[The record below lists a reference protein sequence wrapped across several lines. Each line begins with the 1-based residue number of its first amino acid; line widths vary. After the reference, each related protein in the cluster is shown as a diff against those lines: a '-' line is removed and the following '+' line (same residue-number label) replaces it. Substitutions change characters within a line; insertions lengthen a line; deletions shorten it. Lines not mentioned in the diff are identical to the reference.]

1 MGIREW
7 LMRQPREPQLVK
19 VQSVEFEDWSEVIAA
34 VGEAS
39 YQDAL
44 RHICGSDR
52 WEDIRCEVNA
62 VLVPE
67 PTNHHDAN
75 AVMVQVDEQLVGY
88 LSRGD
93 AIEYAPVV
101 RLLADHGS
109 VIVCGAL
116 IAGRGPGSDTA
127 NLGIFLHLPTPDAAL
142 FEVEEMFE
150 R

>member
-1 MGIREW
+1 VGIREW

-19 VQSVEFEDWSEVIAA
+19 VQSVEFEDWSEVVAA

-67 PTNHHDAN
+67 PTNRYDAN
-75 AVMVQVDEQLVGY
+75 AVMVQVDEQMVGY
-88 LSRGD
+88 LSRR
-93 AIEYAPVV
+93 AHTTTP
-101 RLLADHGS
+101 
-109 VIVCGAL
+109 
-116 IAGRGPGSDTA
+116 GRMRGWRGC
-127 NLGIFLHLPTPDAAL
+127 
-142 FEVEEMFE
+142 